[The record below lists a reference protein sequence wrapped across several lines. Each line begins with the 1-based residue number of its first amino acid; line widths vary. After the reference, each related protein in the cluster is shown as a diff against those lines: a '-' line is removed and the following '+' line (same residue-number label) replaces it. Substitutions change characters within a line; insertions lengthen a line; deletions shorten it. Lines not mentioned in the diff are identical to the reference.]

1 MDRMR
6 HRTPVEEITFGG
18 PNGWTPE
25 ESEAVDAALEQ
36 FGVDV
41 EYACCEL
48 NKVLASVRFDACLPG
63 PFTPQPG
70 DPKDERELY
79 VAAARLVLIAGR
91 MKGRER

>member
-1 MDRMR
+1 MR
-6 HRTPVEEITFGG
+6 HRTPVEEIAYGG

-25 ESEAVDAALEQ
+25 ESEAVDTALEQ
-36 FGVDV
+36 FAVDV

-48 NKVLASVRFDACLPG
+48 NKVLASVRFDACWPE
-63 PFTPQPG
+63 PFTRQEC

-79 VAAARLVLIAGR
+79 TAAARLVLIAGR